1 MRKFL
6 LRVEELDNASA
17 VAIADLD
24 ENQITSVIAERTTD
38 PAEDVWNALLDAAAM
53 IHQRIAP
60 SLVVLPEIQEVVV
73 EDVGAISEPDSTSAL
88 SPEDSA

>member
-6 LRVEELDNASA
+6 LRIEELDNASA

-24 ENQITSVIAERTTD
+24 ENQITSVVADRTTN
-38 PAEDVWNALLDAAAM
+38 PSEDIWNALMNAVAM
-53 IHQRIAP
+53 IHQKVAP
-60 SLVVLPEIQEVVV
+60 SLQVLPEITEAPVF
-73 EDVGAISEPDSTSAL
+73 ISEPDSTTDS